1 MQIAFILLIFI
12 LSGCST
18 HMTTLK
24 QDENFIIYELPEDK
38 IFQIVYQEMHK
49 IVDDEI
55 INEMDGP
62 ERGFFTRLTFGPDWY
77 DVKVKIVPVE
87 GQDGAGRMVRG
98 YFVELGGKGTY
109 PTNRSEQIS
118 KNILG
123 RLNETKTAVQVT
135 SFKKVDYSRDRD
147 RWRVVMP
154 LPQPGNLPIRPP
166 LRNVY
171 DDLRELKKLSDEGII
186 TQEEYEQREKDIIA
200 KDRVIYKVGNRER
213 TGKAHG
219 NSGGKCIPPYSVII
233 RLELSSPIPL
243 LGGKVW

>member
-24 QDENFIIYELPEDK
+24 QDGNFIIYELPEDK

-49 IVDDEI
+49 IVDNEI

-87 GQDGAGRMVRG
+87 GPDGAGRMVRG

-109 PTNRSEQIS
+109 PTNRPEQIS

-123 RLNETKTAVQVT
+123 RLNETRTAVQVT

-147 RWRVVMP
+147 RWRLNAAPSVREP
-154 LPQPGNLPIRPP
+154 SNLSPS
-166 LRNVY
+166 RNVY

-186 TQEEYEQREKDIIA
+186 TQEEYEQKRKI
-200 KDRVIYKVGNRER
+200 
-213 TGKAHG
+213 
-219 NSGGKCIPPYSVII
+219 
-233 RLELSSPIPL
+233 L
-243 LGGKVW
+243 LQKIE